1 MNVIIYTNK
10 QYIVNLSKIADL
22 PYLSKSCMYIL
33 MNSFY
38 VVVPIKQQGNKE
50 QNLVI
55 LLVMIPVVLLGGS
68 ITIVGVLTREKG
80 TSIGKKT
87 QLIQK
92 LVIERYDI
100 SPMNTLFLKNV
111 HRSSLGIFVK
121 CLDSLFFSLHTG
133 LNVLPHN
140 THWSFHVRYNRLM
153 ECY

>member
-10 QYIVNLSKIADL
+10 QYIVNFSKIADQ

-68 ITIVGVLTREKG
+68 ITIVGVLARVKG

-100 SPMNTLFLKNV
+100 SPMNTLFL
-111 HRSSLGIFVK
+111 
-121 CLDSLFFSLHTG
+121 
-133 LNVLPHN
+133 
-140 THWSFHVRYNRLM
+140 
-153 ECY
+153 